1 MNYINFYF
9 QEQLKLILVH
19 KKSLINLFVNKKV
32 ELEFVDDFQ
41 SNTNS
46 IKLFMLTQFNGIES
60 NINMNKA
67 LKFNQNLNRN
77 FAVKNQIKDKLTAL
91 LKELYDEKL
100 TLKEELMMPDA
111 ESSDRNLLQDDKS
124 IIFQC
129 N

>member
-1 MNYINFYF
+1 MN
-9 QEQLKLILVH
+9 

-32 ELEFVDDFQ
+32 EMELVDDIQ

-77 FAVKNQIKDKLTAL
+77 LALKNQIKDKLTAL
-91 LKELYDEKL
+91 LMELYDEKL
-100 TLKEELMMPDA
+100 T
-111 ESSDRNLLQDDKS
+111 
-124 IIFQC
+124 
-129 N
+129 